1 MMWSWIPG
9 NWSLIWLLTRE
20 NAFLGVV
27 PALIG
32 LGISLPLG
40 IAAARWRWFYPPAL
54 TVVNVIYAIPSL
66 ALFIAL
72 IPAFGLTDT
81 PVVIGLTVFSL
92 CVILPNVVAGLRAVP
107 DPVRQ
112 AATAMGYGPL
122 RRLVTVELPLA
133 VPVII
138 AGLRVG
144 VVSGISLASV
154 GQLIG
159 VSSLGYLFIDG
170 LQRSFPTEIYVGL
183 FLIIMLALVCDLI
196 LVGVRRALTPWA
208 GGGGEEQGLREQGLR
223 ERGMRGQGM
232 RERRA

>member
-9 NWSLIWLLTRE
+9 NWSLIWQLTRA

-27 PALIG
+27 SPLIG

-40 IAAARWRWFYPPAL
+40 VAAARWRWFWSPTL
-54 TVVNVIYAIPSL
+54 VVITVIYAVPAL

-72 IPAFGLTDT
+72 IPAYGLTNT
-81 PVVIGLTVFSL
+81 PVVIALTAYSL
-92 CVILPNVVAGLRAVP
+92 CIILPNVVAGLRAVP
-107 DPVRQ
+107 APVRQ

-122 RRLVTVELPLA
+122 RRLITVELPLA

-138 AGLRVG
+138 AGLRVA
-144 VVSGISLASV
+144 VVSSISLATI

-159 VSSLGYLFIDG
+159 VSSLGYLFVDG

-183 FLIIMLALVCDLI
+183 FLIIVLALLCDLI
-196 LVGVRRALTPWA
+196 LVVVGRALTPWA
-208 GGGGEEQGLREQGLR
+208 ATRT
-223 ERGMRGQGM
+223 
-232 RERRA
+232 RADPPWLSARSRTLTATGNRT

>member
-9 NWSLIWLLTRE
+9 NGALIWQLTRE
-20 NAFLGVV
+20 NAYLGVI

-32 LGISLPLG
+32 LVLSLPLG
-40 IAAARWRWFYPPAL
+40 IIAARWRWFYPPVL
-54 TVVNVIYAIPSL
+54 TVVNILYAVPSL

-81 PVVIGLTVFSL
+81 TVIIALTVFSL
-92 CVILPNVVAGLRAVP
+92 CVILPNVVSGLRAVP
-107 DPVRQ
+107 AAVTQ

-133 VPVII
+133 VPVIL

-144 VVSGISLASV
+144 VVASISLASV

-183 FLIIMLALVCDLI
+183 FLVIVLALVCDLI
-196 LVGVRRALTPWA
+196 LVGVKRALTPWA
-208 GGGGEEQGLREQGLR
+208 PRR
-223 ERGMRGQGM
+223 ERHPVVLLPQRLAGARS
-232 RERRA
+232 

>member
-9 NWSLIWLLTRE
+9 NWPMVWQLTRE
-20 NAFLGVV
+20 NAYLGIV
-27 PALIG
+27 PPLIG
-32 LGISLPLG
+32 LAISLPLG
-40 IAAARWRWFYPPAL
+40 IVAARWRWFYPPVL
-54 TVVNVIYAIPSL
+54 TVINVVYAVPSL

-81 PVVIGLTVFSL
+81 TVIIALTAFSL
-92 CVILPNVVAGLRAVP
+92 CVIVPNIVAGLRAVP
-107 DPVRQ
+107 APVRQ

-122 RRLVTVELPLA
+122 RRLITVELPLA
-133 VPVII
+133 APVII

-144 VVSGISLASV
+144 VVSSISIASL

-183 FLIIMLALVCDLI
+183 FLVIVLALLSDLI
-196 LVGVRRALTPWA
+196 LVIIRRLVTPWA
-208 GGGGEEQGLREQGLR
+208 TPAT
-223 ERGMRGQGM
+223 
-232 RERRA
+232 RRRRSVTAPVPASMAVSR

>member
-1 MMWSWIPG
+1 MMWSWIPE
-9 NWSLIWLLTRE
+9 NASLIWQLTRE
-20 NAFLGVV
+20 NLYLGVV

-32 LGISLPLG
+32 LAIALPLG
-40 IAAARWRWFYPPAL
+40 IIAARWRWFYPPVLAA
-54 TVVNVIYAIPSL
+54 VNILYAIPSL

-81 PVVIGLTVFSL
+81 TVVIALTVFSL
-92 CVILPNVVAGLRAVP
+92 CVILPNVVAGLRGVPAAVT
-107 DPVRQ
+107 Q

-122 RRLVTVELPLA
+122 RRLMTVELPLA

-144 VVSGISLASV
+144 VVSGISLASL

-183 FLIIMLALVCDLI
+183 FLVIVLALVCDLI
-196 LVGVRRALTPWA
+196 LVAIRRALTPWA
-208 GGGGEEQGLREQGLR
+208 AAQP
-223 ERGMRGQGM
+223 
-232 RERRA
+232 ERRQRRLRQLTEVTP

>member
-9 NWSLIWLLTRE
+9 NWSLIWQLTWE
-20 NAFLGVV
+20 NVQLGVL
-27 PALIG
+27 PALYG
-32 LGISLPLG
+32 LVISLPLG
-40 IAAARWRWFYPPAL
+40 VLAARWRWVYPPVL
-54 TVVNVIYAIPSL
+54 TVVNILYAVPSL

-81 PVVIGLTVFSL
+81 TVEIALTVFSL
-92 CVILPNVVAGLRAVP
+92 CVILPNVVAGLRGVPAAVT
-107 DPVRQ
+107 Q

-133 VPVII
+133 VPAIL

-144 VVSGISLASV
+144 VVASISLASV

-183 FLIIMLALVCDLI
+183 FLVIVLALVCDLI
-196 LVGVRRALTPWA
+196 LVAVKRALTPWA
-208 GGGGEEQGLREQGLR
+208 VRPQRQP
-223 ERGMRGQGM
+223 
-232 RERRA
+232 RRQPRRRQLTGAAS

>member
-1 MMWSWIPG
+1 MMWSWIPN
-9 NWSLIWLLTRE
+9 NWSLIWQLTRE
-20 NAFLGVV
+20 NAYLGVV

-32 LGISLPLG
+32 LVISLPIG
-40 IAAARWRWFYPPAL
+40 IVAARWRWIYPPVL
-54 TVVNVIYAIPSL
+54 TVVNIAYAIPSL

-81 PVVIGLTVFSL
+81 TVIIALTVFSL

-107 DPVRQ
+107 APVTQ

-122 RRLVTVELPLA
+122 RRLATVELPLA
-133 VPVII
+133 VPVIL

-144 VVSGISLASV
+144 VVASISPASV
-154 GQLIG
+154 GQRIG

-183 FLIIMLALVCDLI
+183 FLVIVLALACDLI
-196 LVGVRRALTPWA
+196 LVGVKRALTPWA
-208 GGGGEEQGLREQGLR
+208 ARPERKQRRQRLRQLTE
-223 ERGMRGQGM
+223 
-232 RERRA
+232 ATP

>member
-1 MMWSWIPG
+1 MMWSWIPQ
-9 NWSLIWLLTRE
+9 NWSLIWQLTRE
-20 NAFLGVV
+20 NAYLGVV

-32 LGISLPLG
+32 LVLSLPLG
-40 IAAARWRWFYPPAL
+40 IIAARWRWFYPPVL
-54 TVVNVIYAIPSL
+54 TVVNILYAVPSL

-81 PVVIGLTVFSL
+81 TVIIALTVFSL
-92 CVILPNVVAGLRAVP
+92 CVILPNVVSGLRAVP
-107 DPVRQ
+107 AAVTQ

-133 VPVII
+133 VPVIL

-144 VVSGISLASV
+144 VVASISLASV

-183 FLIIMLALVCDLI
+183 FLVIVLALACDLI
-196 LVGVRRALTPWA
+196 LVGVKRALTPWA
-208 GGGGEEQGLREQGLR
+208 PRR
-223 ERGMRGQGM
+223 ERHPVVLLPQRLTGARS
-232 RERRA
+232 